1 MVKTLITTLLLISSF
16 MYTAND
22 ELILSSITDYL
33 NINIKNK
40 TIIFVSIDAQ
50 KLYLI
55 KKNIIIKSYSI
66 SSSEYGIG
74 NKNGSNKTPLG
85 LHKIARKIG
94 EKTPINGRM
103 IARVFTGETS
113 IIYLDGSR
121 SKTDDITS
129 RILWLQGEEDGINK
143 GENIDSFK
151 RYIYIHGTSEEGLIG
166 QPASH
171 GCIRLKNKDVI
182 DLYKDVAIGTL
193 LSLIHI

>member
-16 MYTAND
+16 MYTSND

-33 NINIKNK
+33 NINIENK

-85 LHKIARKIG
+85 LHTIARKIG

-193 LSLIHI
+193 VLIL

>member
-16 MYTAND
+16 IYTSDD

-33 NINIKNK
+33 NINIENK

-193 LSLIHI
+193 VLIL

>member
-16 MYTAND
+16 MYTSND

-33 NINIKNK
+33 NINIENK

-85 LHKIARKIG
+85 LHTIARKIG

-113 IIYLDGSR
+113 IIYIDSSR

-193 LSLIHI
+193 VLIL

>member
-16 MYTAND
+16 MYTSND

-33 NINIKNK
+33 NINIENK

-85 LHKIARKIG
+85 LHTIARKFG

-193 LSLIHI
+193 VLIL

>member
-16 MYTAND
+16 IYTSDD

-33 NINIKNK
+33 NINIENK

-85 LHKIARKIG
+85 LHTIARKIG

-129 RILWLQGEEDGINK
+129 RILWLQGEEDEINK

-193 LSLIHI
+193 VLIL

>member
-16 MYTAND
+16 MYTSND

-33 NINIKNK
+33 NINIENK

-85 LHKIARKIG
+85 LHTIARKIG

-143 GENIDSFK
+143 GGNIDSFK

-193 LSLIHI
+193 VLIL

>member
-1 MVKTLITTLLLISSF
+1 MVKILITTLLLISSF
-16 MYTAND
+16 MYTSND
-22 ELILSSITDYL
+22 KLILSSITDYL
-33 NINIKNK
+33 NINIENK

-55 KKNIIIKSYSI
+55 KQNIIIKSYSI

-85 LHKIARKIG
+85 LHTIARKIG

-193 LSLIHI
+193 VLIL

>member
-16 MYTAND
+16 IYTSND

-33 NINIKNK
+33 NINIENK

-85 LHKIARKIG
+85 LHTIARKIG

-193 LSLIHI
+193 VLIL

>member
-33 NINIKNK
+33 NINIENK

-85 LHKIARKIG
+85 LHTIARKIG

-113 IIYLDGSR
+113 IIYLDSSR

-193 LSLIHI
+193 VLIL

>member
-16 MYTAND
+16 MYTSND
-22 ELILSSITDYL
+22 EMILSSITDYL
-33 NINIKNK
+33 NINIENK

-85 LHKIARKIG
+85 LHTIARKIG

-193 LSLIHI
+193 VLIL

>member
-16 MYTAND
+16 MYTSND

-33 NINIKNK
+33 NINIENK

-74 NKNGSNKTPLG
+74 NKNGSKKTPLG
-85 LHKIARKIG
+85 LHTIARKIG

-193 LSLIHI
+193 VLIL

>member
-16 MYTAND
+16 IYTSND

-33 NINIKNK
+33 NINIENK

-85 LHKIARKIG
+85 LHTIARKFG

-193 LSLIHI
+193 VLIL

>member
-16 MYTAND
+16 MYTSND

-33 NINIKNK
+33 NINIENK

-85 LHKIARKIG
+85 LHTIAQKIG

-193 LSLIHI
+193 VLIL

>member
-16 MYTAND
+16 MYTSND

-33 NINIKNK
+33 NINIENK

-193 LSLIHI
+193 VLIL

>member
-16 MYTAND
+16 MYTSND

-33 NINIKNK
+33 NINIENK

-55 KKNIIIKSYSI
+55 KKNVIIKSYSI

-193 LSLIHI
+193 VLIL